1 MPQDVIQPNGVIGRD
16 IARGDGP
23 AKVTGEV
30 RYPSDESVPNPAW
43 AFLVTSAIARG
54 RVTGFR
60 LDEAR
65 AVPGV
70 LDILTHANTQ
80 GQVKP
85 LPPPKG
91 GGHATTTMES
101 DRIWHEG
108 QIIAVVLAESFEAAR
123 EAAYKVRTDYAE
135 EPPAAGFGS
144 PGAEEQ
150 PLAEASRGHEDPAV
164 GEAERAFA
172 AAVAKVDA
180 RYGTPT
186 QHHNPIEL
194 FATTCAWSGGTL
206 TIHESSQFVHG
217 LAATV
222 AHQLG
227 MDPKDVRVV
236 SHFVGGAFGSRGQA
250 TGRTAWIALAARRLG
265 RPVKLVA
272 TREQGFSIATYR
284 AETRHHVK
292 LGAGRD
298 GRLQALVHEGWEV
311 TSRTTN
317 YTVTGTETTARIYAC
332 PNVATRVSV
341 VHADRNT
348 PGFMRAPPET
358 PYAFA
363 LESAMDELA
372 VALDM
377 DPVELR
383 RRNDTDREPIKGLPY
398 TSRSLVRCLEAA
410 AQAFGWSRR
419 DPRPGAMR
427 EGDWLLGWG
436 CAAAYYPAK
445 IGPSSAQV
453 LLMPD
458 GTARVRTGAHEIGTG
473 TYTVVAQTAADRLGL
488 DPGRVAVEIG
498 DSSLPAAGL
507 SAGSSHASAVLNTVA
522 LACEQL
528 RARLAQAA
536 VTANEGPLAGRD
548 PSELVLAG
556 GTLRAPDGTAVP
568 LRDAMGPLG
577 PGPLDAYAEHN
588 PHGAPPDGVRKVQQ
602 GEAVVTGGSQLPD
615 RIQYAFGAQFVEVRV
630 HARTREIRVPRM
642 VGAFAAGRIVNPR
655 TARSQLMGGMIW
667 GLGAA
672 LHEVTEIDTH
682 TARYANDNISEYL
695 IPVNADVPRVEVMIL
710 PEEDRLVN
718 PLGIKG
724 VGELGI
730 VGVNAAIAN
739 AVFHATGRR
748 VRELPIRVEDLL

>member
-1 MPQDVIQPNGVIGRD
+1 MPEDVTQPNGIIGRD
-16 IARGDGP
+16 TARIDGR
-23 AKVTGEV
+23 AKVTGAA
-30 RYPSDESVPNPAW
+30 RYPSDEPVANPAW

-54 RVTGFR
+54 RVAGFH
-60 LDEAR
+60 LEDAR

-70 LDILTHANTQ
+70 LEILTHANTQ

-91 GGHATTTMES
+91 GGHSTTTMES

-123 EAAYKVRTDYAE
+123 EATHKVQVDYTE
-135 EPPAAGFGS
+135 EPPSASFGS
-144 PGAEEQ
+144 PGLEEQ
-150 PLAEASRGHEDPAV
+150 PLAEASQEHEDPSV
-164 GEAERAFA
+164 GDADRAFA
-172 AAVAKVDA
+172 AAEVKLEA

-194 FATTCAWSGGTL
+194 FTTTCAWSGETL

-227 MDPKDVRVV
+227 MEQKGVRVL
-236 SHFVGGAFGSRGQA
+236 SRFVGGAFGSRGQA
-250 TGRTAWIALAARRLG
+250 TARTAWIALAARRLG

-272 TREQGFSIATYR
+272 TREQGFTIATYR
-284 AETRHHVK
+284 AETRHHIR

-311 TSRTTN
+311 TSRPTN
-317 YTVTGTETTARIYAC
+317 YSVAGTETTARIYAC
-332 PNVATRVSV
+332 PNIATRVTV
-341 VHADRNT
+341 AHADRNT

-372 VALDM
+372 VALSM

-383 RRNDTDREPIKGLPY
+383 RCNDTDHEPIKGLPY
-398 TSRSLVRCLEAA
+398 TSRSLIRCLEEGARR
-410 AQAFGWSRR
+410 FGWSRR
-419 DPRPGAMR
+419 DPRPASMR
-427 EGDWLLGWG
+427 DGDWLVGWG

-445 IGPSSAQV
+445 IGPSCARVS
-453 LLMPD
+453 LLPD
-458 GTARVRTGAHEIGTG
+458 GTARVQTGAHEIGTG
-473 TYTVVAQTAADRLGL
+473 TRTIIAQTAADRLGL
-488 DPGRVAVEIG
+488 DPGQVRVEIG

-507 SAGSSHASAVLNTVA
+507 SAGSSHASAVLNVVA
-522 LACEQL
+522 LACEHL
-528 RARLAQAA
+528 RDRLARA
-536 VTANEGPLAGRD
+536 VATANEGPLAGRD
-548 PSELVLAG
+548 PARLMLVA
-556 GTLRAPDGTAVP
+556 GTLRARDGASVP
-568 LRDAMGPLG
+568 LRDAIGRLG
-577 PGPLDAYAEHN
+577 TGAIEAYAEHN
-588 PHGAPPDGVRKVQQ
+588 PHGAPPDGVQKLQHGQ
-602 GEAVVTGGSQLPD
+602 AVVTGGSQLPD
-615 RIQYAFGAQFVEVRV
+615 RIQYAFGGQFVEVRV

-672 LHEVTEIDTH
+672 LLEATEIDMR
-682 TARYANDNISEYL
+682 TARYVNDNIAEYL
-695 IPVNADVPRVEVMIL
+695 IPVNADVPSVDVLIL
-710 PEEDRLVN
+710 PEEDRQVN

-730 VGVNAAIAN
+730 TGVNAAIAN

-748 VRELPIRVEDLL
+748 VRDLPIRVEDLL